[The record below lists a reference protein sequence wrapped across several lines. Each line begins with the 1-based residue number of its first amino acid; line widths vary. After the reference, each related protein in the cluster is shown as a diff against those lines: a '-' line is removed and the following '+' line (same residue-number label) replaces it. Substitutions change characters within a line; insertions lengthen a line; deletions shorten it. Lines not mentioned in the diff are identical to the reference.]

1 MYSEYFRSGRKRC
14 LHACLPACLEACL
27 SAYPLI
33 LRGKQ
38 SWLGKGASFHVYV
51 VGMHIHVMFFGCLK
65 STRTRKN
72 QPSTSAAVSAPGLRC
87 PFARCKISNDKTS

>member
-14 LHACLPACLEACL
+14 LHACLPACL

-38 SWLGKGASFHVYV
+38 GWLGKGASYHLYV
-51 VGMHIHVMFFGCLK
+51 VGMHYMSCSLG
-65 STRTRKN
+65 
-72 QPSTSAAVSAPGLRC
+72 A
-87 PFARCKISNDKTS
+87 